1 MLTICK
7 ELLGNNV
14 RPWQWESGA
23 RASGGWRASS
33 FAQKL
38 AIRQCFELLSLQNA
52 AKQISYG

>member
-1 MLTICK
+1 MRTICN

-23 RASGGWRASS
+23 RASGGRRATS

-38 AIRQCFELLSLQNA
+38 AIRQYFELLSLQNA
-52 AKQISYG
+52 AK